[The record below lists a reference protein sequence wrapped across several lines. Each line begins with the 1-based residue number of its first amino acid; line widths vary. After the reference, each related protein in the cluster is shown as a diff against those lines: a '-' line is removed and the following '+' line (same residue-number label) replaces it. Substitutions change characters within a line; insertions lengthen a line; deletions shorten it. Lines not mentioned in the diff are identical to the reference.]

1 MYISGAGLARGYVGR
16 PDLTAERFVACP
28 FGAPGSRMYRT
39 GDLGRWRADGVLE
52 FGGRCDD
59 QVKLR
64 GFRIEPGEIEAVLVQ
79 QPGIAQAAVV
89 LRDVAGEKRL
99 VAYVTADAETAAG
112 TEAETAAETAPDTE
126 ALRRGL
132 EASLPDYMVPS
143 AFMVL
148 DALPLSP
155 SGKLDRRALP
165 DPEFMGSADYTPPET
180 ADEALLCRLFEEL
193 TSASRVSVTDSFFAL
208 GGHSLMAMRLVA
220 AIRKERG
227 VELPLRAVFAQQNPR
242 ALAAVLAGQKP
253 QYDPVLSLRQSGNE
267 PPLFCIHPA
276 GGLASV
282 YKIIADALPSEI
294 PVYGLQSDLINEQ
307 PLSGS
312 SIPEM
317 AVIYVDAIMQVQ
329 PKGPYRLLGWSLGG
343 AIAQEMAALIEA
355 QGEHLSSLI
364 LIDSKISDANSL
376 VEDTNQSEENPA
388 EALETLEKAFN
399 LEGSSNSTDRS
410 QVLLEHAIA
419 EGYLPDWADR
429 ETLDLLI
436 TGMISAGKAL
446 ECWQPVKR
454 LNCPV
459 CYVRAS
465 DNEMQG
471 VDNSL
476 AQLTSSHTSIED
488 LPVSHVK
495 MMTDTATTPE
505 LLKIVKK
512 ILSRISG
519 D

>member
-1 MYISGAGLARGYVGR
+1 
-16 PDLTAERFVACP
+16 
-28 FGAPGSRMYRT
+28 
-39 GDLGRWRADGVLE
+39 
-52 FGGRCDD
+52 
-59 QVKLR
+59 
-64 GFRIEPGEIEAVLVQ
+64 
-79 QPGIAQAAVV
+79 
-89 LRDVAGEKRL
+89 
-99 VAYVTADAETAAG
+99 
-112 TEAETAAETAPDTE
+112 
-126 ALRRGL
+126 
-132 EASLPDYMVPS
+132 
-143 AFMVL
+143 
-148 DALPLSP
+148 
-155 SGKLDRRALP
+155 
-165 DPEFMGSADYTPPET
+165 
-180 ADEALLCRLFEEL
+180 
-193 TSASRVSVTDSFFAL
+193 
-208 GGHSLMAMRLVA
+208 MAMRLVA

-267 PPLFCIHPA
+267 PPLFFIHPA

-364 LIDSKISDANSL
+364 LIDSNISDANSL
-376 VEDTNQSEENPA
+376 VEDTNQREENPA

-459 CYVRAS
+459 SYVRAS

-471 VDNSL
+471 IDNSL

-495 MMTDTATTPE
+495 MMTDTAATPE
-505 LLKIVKK
+505 LLKIVKNA
-512 ILSRISG
+512 LSRISG

>member
-1 MYISGAGLARGYVGR
+1 
-16 PDLTAERFVACP
+16 
-28 FGAPGSRMYRT
+28 
-39 GDLGRWRADGVLE
+39 
-52 FGGRCDD
+52 
-59 QVKLR
+59 
-64 GFRIEPGEIEAVLVQ
+64 
-79 QPGIAQAAVV
+79 
-89 LRDVAGEKRL
+89 
-99 VAYVTADAETAAG
+99 
-112 TEAETAAETAPDTE
+112 
-126 ALRRGL
+126 
-132 EASLPDYMVPS
+132 
-143 AFMVL
+143 
-148 DALPLSP
+148 
-155 SGKLDRRALP
+155 
-165 DPEFMGSADYTPPET
+165 MGSADYTPPET
-180 ADEALLCRLFEEL
+180 ADEALLCRLFKEL

-253 QYDPVLSLRQSGNE
+253 QYDPVLSLRQSGSE

-317 AVIYVDAIMQVQ
+317 AVIYVNAIMQVQ

-376 VEDTNQSEENPA
+376 VEDTNQREENPA

-471 VDNSL
+471 IDNSL